1 MESEQQRFERLWT
14 DYLEG
19 DLDEQGVASL
29 RALLAENE
37 DLAAQV
43 APLYQTHRLLGYLHK
58 ESDAGSERFV
68 KALRGRLPKDG
79 ASFTHEV
86 LRKQRE
92 LVSLDRAGHFGERR
106 GFRNFRVVATGLA
119 AACVTLAAVWLW
131 KSGSVRQVPAVTK
144 ADAPEVRVVRLAHAR
159 FFGELSPKL
168 HSTIPY
174 DKEYTLIS
182 GMMELKFPNGA
193 EAILESPAVFRVKEN
208 DVLVMDTGTCSVHA
222 PPGSEGFRIDTPGS
236 TVVDRGTRFSLKV
249 NDSNETEIHVV
260 EGMADVYPTVDG
272 KPETSPANEIRLT
285 EKQALLLRD
294 SLQPVTIPAEFDSSS
309 YRKQLPDRIVS
320 YRATSADDG
329 HAKDLTEV
337 TVQRGGEVITYPV
350 EKLTGADVIWF
361 KAADELSSGYMMT
374 GPKPASPAAAGDP
387 NDPACATRYD
397 YLLTTP
403 GENVSPA
410 AFLADHSLLTGV
422 INPGGSAAPLTTDPV
437 MIRNRSTGEEGTP
450 GLGIRFHQP
459 VTNGPGPD
467 VVFFEL
473 QPVIYP
479 PEGDPFHVSP
489 LRFEKGLKSHSIR
502 RYDLNLHSSEALR
515 VTPPYVHFSENRVA
529 KSLEDLDSMKLLARP
544 TKLVY
549 RAVAVGI
556 DLSDLGYA
564 PGEQVEGLFFQDM
577 MDDRFQI
584 DPVFIG
590 GLPAH

>member
-19 DLDEQGVASL
+19 DLDEQGVAEL
-29 RALLAENE
+29 RELLAENE
-37 DLAAQV
+37 ELAAQV
-43 APLYQTHRLLGYLHK
+43 APLYQTHRLLGYLYK
-58 ESDAGSERFV
+58 ESDEGSERFV
-68 KALRGRLPKDG
+68 KALRERLPKDG
-79 ASFTHEV
+79 VSFTSEV

-92 LVSLDRAGHFGERR
+92 LVSLERAPHAMKPR
-106 GFRNFRVVATGLA
+106 GSRGLRLVVTGLA
-119 AACVTLAAVWLW
+119 AACVTLAALLFW
-131 KSGSVRQVPAVTK
+131 RNPAREAPAGTAGTAV
-144 ADAPEVRVVRLAHAR
+144 PEVRVVRLAHAR

-168 HSTIPY
+168 HSSIPY
-174 DKEYTLIS
+174 DKEYTLIA

-222 PPGSEGFRIDTPGS
+222 PPGAEGFRIDTPGS

-260 EGMADVYPTVDG
+260 EGIADVYPAVDG
-272 KPETSPANEIRLT
+272 KPETSPSNEIRLT

-294 SLQPVTIPAEFDSSS
+294 SLHPVTTAATFDASK

-320 YRATSADDG
+320 YRASSADDG
-329 HAKDLTEV
+329 YAEDLADV

-350 EKLTGADVIWF
+350 DKLIRADVVWF

-374 GPKPASPAAAGDP
+374 GPKTASPAGAADP

-403 GENVSPA
+403 GGSVSPA
-410 AFLADHSLLTGV
+410 SLLADPSLLTGV
-422 INPGGSAAPLTTDPV
+422 INPGGSATPLTGDPV
-437 MIRNRSTGEEGTP
+437 MFRNPATGDDGTP
-450 GLGIRFHQP
+450 GLAIRFRQP

-467 VVFFEL
+467 VVFFEV

-489 LRFEKGLKSHSIR
+489 LKFREGLRSRTIR
-502 RYDLNLHSSEALR
+502 NYDLNLHSSEALR
-515 VTPPYVHFSENRVA
+515 ITAPYVHFSENKVA
-529 KSLEDLDSMKLLARP
+529 NSLEDLDSMKLLARP

-564 PGEQVEGLFFQDM
+564 QGEKVDGLFFQDM

-590 GLPAH
+590 GLPPN

>member
-19 DLDEQGVASL
+19 DLDEQGVAEL
-29 RALLAENE
+29 RELLAGNE
-37 DLAAQV
+37 GLAAQV
-43 APLYQTHRLLGYLHK
+43 APLYQTHRLLGYLYK
-58 ESDAGSERFV
+58 ESDEGSERFV
-68 KALRGRLPKDG
+68 KALRERLPKDG
-79 ASFTHEV
+79 VSFTSEV

-92 LVSLDRAGHFGERR
+92 LVSLERTSHGMKPR
-106 GFRNFRVVATGLA
+106 GSRGLRLVVTGLA
-119 AACVTLAAVWLW
+119 AACVTLAAVLLW
-131 KSGSVRQVPAVTK
+131 KNASREPARMAGAAVP
-144 ADAPEVRVVRLAHAR
+144 DVRVVRLAHAR
-159 FFGELSPKL
+159 FFGELSPQL
-168 HSTIPY
+168 HSAIPY
-174 DKEYTLIS
+174 DKEYTLIA

-193 EAILESPAVFRVKEN
+193 EAILEAPAVFRVKEN

-222 PPGSEGFRIDTPGS
+222 PPGAEGFRIDTPGS

-260 EGMADVYPTVDG
+260 EGIADVYPAVDG
-272 KPETSPANEIRLT
+272 KPETSPANEIRLK

-294 SLQPVTIPAEFDSSS
+294 SLHPVTTAATFDASK
-309 YRKQLPDRIVS
+309 YRKQLPDRIIS
-320 YRATSADDG
+320 YRASSADDG
-329 HAKDLTEV
+329 YAENLTEV
-337 TVQRGGEVITYPV
+337 TVQRGGEAIIYPV
-350 EKLTGADVIWF
+350 DQLIGADVIWF

-374 GPKPASPAAAGDP
+374 GPKIASPAAADP

-403 GENVSPA
+403 DGNVSPA
-410 AFLADHSLLTGV
+410 ALLADRSLLTGV
-422 INPGGSAAPLTTDPV
+422 INPGGSATPLTADPV
-437 MIRNRSTGEEGTP
+437 MFRNTATGEDGTP
-450 GLGIRFHQP
+450 GLAIRFHQP

-489 LRFEKGLKSHSIR
+489 LKFREGLRSRTIR
-502 RYDLNLHSSEALR
+502 NYDLNLHCSEALR
-515 VTPPYVHFSENRVA
+515 VTAPYVHFSENKVA
-529 KSLEDLDSMKLLARP
+529 DSLEDLNSMKLLARP

-564 PGEQVEGLFFQDM
+564 QGEKVEGLFFQDM

-590 GLPAH
+590 GLPPH